1 MRIQIDEKDNII
13 KQINENNE
21 NLTIKNTE
29 LNDKLINLIENKDNN
44 IENGLKITLKE
55 KLDNIIIL
63 NEKVNSMNDNKI
75 QTQVRIKELE
85 NEIERL
91 KNELILTNN
100 KYNNLTHDYEQII
113 IENKQ
118 KQVTIEQLNNNC
130 QQLQLQ
136 IEEMYEKTK
145 SILSDKE
152 STTLHLNELLEEK
165 LNKIK
170 VLHEQIDKLNKKN

>member
-1 MRIQIDEKDNII
+1 
-13 KQINENNE
+13 
-21 NLTIKNTE
+21 
-29 LNDKLINLIENKDNN
+29 LINLIENKDNN

-100 KYNNLTHDYEQII
+100 KYNNLTHDYEQ
-113 IENKQ
+113 
-118 KQVTIEQLNNNC
+118 
-130 QQLQLQ
+130 
-136 IEEMYEKTK
+136 
-145 SILSDKE
+145 
-152 STTLHLNELLEEK
+152 K
-165 LNKIK
+165 L
-170 VLHEQIDKLNKKN
+170 